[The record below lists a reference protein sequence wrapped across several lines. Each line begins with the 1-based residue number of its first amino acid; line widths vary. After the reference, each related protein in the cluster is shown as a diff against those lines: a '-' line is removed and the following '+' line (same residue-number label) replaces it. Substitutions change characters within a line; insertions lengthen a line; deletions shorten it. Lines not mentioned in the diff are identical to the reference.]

1 MSQTQERA
9 AAKATT
15 PASALVTF
23 LVHAEPG
30 AASTHR
36 TEVAARLA
44 RDRGARLIGL
54 GAEAFEPV
62 LTVDPFFGY
71 AAAEWVTLVQ
81 EQIVASLKN
90 AEAAFRRDSAG
101 ADVEWR
107 AIEDNPARALAQAA
121 RAADV
126 IVMSPKGKGGR
137 SRTADP
143 ADVVMTSGRPV
154 LMVPNSATHL
164 HGRAVVV
171 AWKDTREARR
181 AVADAMPFL
190 VAAEDVI
197 VQAICDEA
205 EIDAVTRQVDDVVAA
220 LMRHGVKARASVT
233 TGPSGEVTMQL
244 ERVAA
249 ANQADLIV
257 AGAYGHN
264 RTSEWAF
271 GGVTDDLLHRPECFV
286 LLSH

>member
-1 MSQTQERA
+1 MSQTQERS

-15 PASALVTF
+15 PAKALVSF

-36 TEVAARLA
+36 VEVATRLA
-44 RDRGARLIGL
+44 RDHGAKLIGL
-54 GAEAFEPV
+54 GAETFEPV

-81 EQIVASLKN
+81 EQILASLKN
-90 AEAAFRRDSAG
+90 AETAFRRDSAG
-101 ADVEWR
+101 ADIEWR
-107 AIEDNPARALAQAA
+107 SVEDNPARALAHTA
-121 RAADV
+121 RAADL
-126 IVMSPKGKGGR
+126 IVMSPKGKGGG

-154 LMVPNSATHL
+154 LMVPDTATRL
-164 HGRAVVV
+164 HAKAVVV

-190 VAAEDVI
+190 VAAKDVI
-197 VQAICDEA
+197 VLAICDEA
-205 EIDAVTRQVDDVVAA
+205 DVSTVTHQVDDVVSA
-220 LMRHGVKARASVT
+220 LKRHGVKARSNVT
-233 TGPSGEVTMQL
+233 TAPSGAVTMEL

>member
-1 MSQTQERA
+1 MSQTQERPV
-9 AAKATT
+9 AKATT
-15 PASALVTF
+15 PANALVSF

-36 TEVAARLA
+36 VEVAARLA
-44 RDRGARLIGL
+44 RDHGAKLIGL

-81 EQIVASLKN
+81 EQIAASLKN
-90 AEAAFRRDSAG
+90 AETAFRRDSAG
-101 ADVEWR
+101 ADIEWR
-107 AIEDNPARALAQAA
+107 FVEDNPARALGHAA
-121 RAADV
+121 RAADL
-126 IVMSPKGKGGR
+126 IIMSPKGKGGH

-154 LMVPNSATHL
+154 LMVPDTATQL
-164 HGRAVVV
+164 HGKAVVV

-190 VAAEDVI
+190 VAAKNVI
-197 VQAICDEA
+197 VLGVCDEA
-205 EIDAVTRQVDDVVAA
+205 DVAAVTHQVDDVVAA
-220 LMRHGVKARASVT
+220 LKRHGVKARSNVT
-233 TGPSGEVTMQL
+233 TAPSGAVTIEL

-271 GGVTDDLLHRPECFV
+271 GGVTDDLLHKPACFV

>member
-1 MSQTQERA
+1 MSQTQERPA
-9 AAKATT
+9 ARAAQSANTV
-15 PASALVTF
+15 ASF

-36 TEVAARLA
+36 VEVAARLA
-44 RDRGARLIGL
+44 RERGARLIGL
-54 GAEAFEPV
+54 GAETFEPI

-81 EQIVASLKN
+81 EQIAASLKN

-101 ADVEWR
+101 ADIEWR
-107 AIEDNPARALAQAA
+107 SVEDNPARALACAA

-126 IVMSPKGKGGR
+126 IVMSPKGPGGR
-137 SRTADP
+137 ARTADP

-154 LMVPNSATHL
+154 LMVPDAATHL
-164 HGRAVVV
+164 HGKAVVV

-190 VAAEDVI
+190 LAAEDVI

-205 EIDAVTRQVDDVVAA
+205 EVATVTRQVEDVVAA
-220 LMRHGVKARASVT
+220 LKRHGVKARSSIT
-233 TGPSGEVTMQL
+233 TAPSGEVTMEL

-271 GGVTDDLLHRPECFV
+271 GGVTDDLLHRPGCFV

>member
-1 MSQTQERA
+1 MSRTQERT

-15 PASALVTF
+15 PANALFSF

-36 TEVAARLA
+36 VEVAARLA
-44 RDRGARLIGL
+44 RDHGARLIGL

-81 EQIVASLKN
+81 EQIVTSLKN
-90 AEAAFRRDSAG
+90 AETAFRRDSAG

-107 AIEDNPARALAQAA
+107 SVEDNPARALAHAA

-154 LMVPNSATHL
+154 LMVPDGAAHL
-164 HGRAVVV
+164 HGKAVVV

-190 VAAEDVI
+190 MAAEEVI
-197 VQAICDEA
+197 VLAVCDEA
-205 EIDAVTRQVDDVVAA
+205 EVSTATHQIDDVVAA
-220 LMRHGVKARASVT
+220 LKRHGVEARSSVT
-233 TGPSGEVTMQL
+233 TAPSGAVTMEL

>member
-1 MSQTQERA
+1 MSQTQERP
-9 AAKATT
+9 AAKSTT
-15 PASALVTF
+15 RANALVSF

-36 TEVAARLA
+36 VEVASRLA
-44 RDRGARLIGL
+44 RDHGARLIGL
-54 GAEAFEPV
+54 GAEAFEPI

-81 EQIVASLKN
+81 EQIATSLKN
-90 AEAAFRRDSAG
+90 AETAFRRDAAG

-107 AIEDNPARALAQAA
+107 SVEDNPARALANAA

-154 LMVPNSATHL
+154 LMVPDSATHL
-164 HGRAVVV
+164 HGKVVVV

-190 VAAEDVI
+190 VAAEEVI

-205 EIDAVTRQVDDVVAA
+205 EVAEATQQVEDVVAA
-220 LMRHGVKARASVT
+220 LKRHGVKARSSVST
-233 TGPSGEVTMQL
+233 ALSGAVTMEL